1 MIGSPMEVVTDFSFL
16 TMEECVIS
24 ESFERLLD
32 YFLWNWVD

>member
-1 MIGSPMEVVTDFSFL
+1 MEVVTDFSFL

-32 YFLWNWVD
+32 YFFLEFG